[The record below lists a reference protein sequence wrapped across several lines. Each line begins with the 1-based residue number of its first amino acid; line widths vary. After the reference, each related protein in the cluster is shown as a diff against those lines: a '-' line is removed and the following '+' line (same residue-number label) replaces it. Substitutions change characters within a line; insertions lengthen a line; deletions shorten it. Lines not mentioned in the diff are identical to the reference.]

1 MFLNEIASFL
11 DDKQLDEYRV
21 LAEKRGKKQSIL
33 PVAEKIMNNMRIIDG
48 RVDTSTAYL
57 FVQILE
63 YMLSSIVQVGFR

>member
-63 YMLSSIVQVGFR
+63 YMLSSIVQVGSR